1 MVKHYRSYRIHVLT
15 KLNLDS
21 DCWVPEAEILWEE
34 HGMRRHQRLTGPDD
48 RFKIIDQA
56 ELHALEMAKTWI
68 DDDLSY
74 KQPYDFS
81 NA

>member
-21 DCWVPEAEILWEE
+21 DCWIPHAEVLWEE
-34 HGMRRHQRLTGPDD
+34 YGTRRHQRLTGPDD

-56 ELHALEMAKTWI
+56 ELHAVEMAKSWI
-68 DDDLSY
+68 DEDLKY
-74 KQPYDFS
+74 KQPHELP
-81 NA
+81 NV